1 MSASSRAV
9 IAALAVATSAGTA
22 AGAGTQVT
30 LADTGS
36 APSRLHA
43 ELVAQA
49 LAAQGFTVTR
59 QSLPTAVAADDALRA
74 GTIDG
79 YLSDTATLLERV
91 LGQRK
96 ERDEARLTA
105 TLAAQLA
112 PRAQGTIGLTPSDDA
127 PAVAC
132 TRRAVR
138 AYRLRGVVGLSRR
151 APSLVYSATP
161 QHVVRADGLASL
173 RAEFKRVV
181 VRPGLGRFDVIR
193 ARRAQCVQSTTA
205 DPHSV
210 TLGLITL
217 RDRTRRFS
225 GTPNHQALVASQAYL
240 ATAPPTFGATVD
252 QVGRT
257 VTTAALRGLRLE
269 VELRGR
275 DLVTTG
281 RAHLQ
286 ANAISILP

>member
-1 MSASSRAV
+1 MSSRAIV
-9 IAALAVATSAGTA
+9 AALTVATATPVA

-36 APSRLHA
+36 SQSRLHA
-43 ELVAQA
+43 EIVSQA
-49 LAAQGFTVTR
+49 LAAQGYAVTR
-59 QSLPTAVAADDALRA
+59 QSLPTASAADAAVRA

-79 YLSDTATLLERV
+79 YLSDTATVFERV
-91 LGQRK
+91 LGQRP
-96 ERDEARLTA
+96 ERDEARFRAALS
-105 TLAAQLA
+105 AQLGS
-112 PRAQGTIGLTPSDDA
+112 RAQDALGLTPSDDA
-127 PAVAC
+127 QAVAC

-151 APSLVYSATP
+151 APSLVYAATP
-161 QHVVRADGLASL
+161 EHVVRADGLPAL
-173 RAEFKRVV
+173 RAEFRRVI

-193 ARRAQCVQSTTA
+193 RRRAQCVQSTTA

-210 TLGLITL
+210 TIGLITL
-217 RDRTRRFS
+217 RDRTRRFA
-225 GTPNHQALVASQAYL
+225 GTPKHQVLVLGQAYL
-240 ATAPPTFGATVD
+240 ATAPPTFTATVD

-269 VELRGR
+269 VELRGK
-275 DLVTTG
+275 DLVATG

-286 ANAISILP
+286 ANAVPTLP

>member
-1 MSASSRAV
+1 MSA
-9 IAALAVATSAGTA
+9 TTA

-36 APSRLHA
+36 ATSRVHA
-43 ELVAQA
+43 ELISQA

-59 QSLPTAVAADDALRA
+59 QSLPTATAADAALRA
-74 GTIDG
+74 GAIDG
-79 YLSDTATLLERV
+79 YFSDTQTVLERV
-91 LGQRK
+91 LGQRT
-96 ERDEARLTA
+96 ERDDARLTA

-112 PRAQGTIGLTPSDDA
+112 PRAQGALGLTPSDDA
-127 PAVAC
+127 QAVAC

-151 APSLVYSATP
+151 ARSLIYAATP
-161 QHVVRADGLASL
+161 AHVVRADGLASL

-193 ARRAQCVQSTTA
+193 ARKAQCVQSTTA

-210 TLGLITL
+210 TIGLITL
-217 RDRTRRFS
+217 RDRTRRFA
-225 GTPNHQALVASQAYL
+225 GTPNHQVLVVGQAYL
-240 ATAPPTFGATVD
+240 TTAPPAFVATVD

-257 VTTAALRGLRLE
+257 VTTAALRGLRLD

-275 DLVTTG
+275 DVVATS

-286 ANAISILP
+286 ANAIPILP